1 MQKSLLAASL
11 AAILVFWG
19 FALGDDGPVGKRPY
33 EMDWAGRNEPPLPAL
48 VDFENLDGWTVA
60 CDQAVATLESSS

>member
-19 FALGDDGPVGKRPY
+19 FALGDEGPVGK
-33 EMDWAGRNEPPLPAL
+33 AAL
-48 VDFENLDGWTVA
+48 
-60 CDQAVATLESSS
+60 